1 MKRLRP
7 LWIFSF
13 LLLFTILAFALT
25 LAKASL
31 EELTRESV
39 IIAHGRV
46 VGLEARWENPSHTAI
61 ETAVRF
67 QVDEYLKGSGPAEL
81 EVVQMGGRIG
91 DFGDVVPGTPHL
103 VKGQELVLFLQ
114 SNRGKLEIHS
124 IALGCFR
131 VITKEDG
138 SKYVMNDL
146 RNINLVDPETG
157 REIQPEDALTYLPLH
172 TFLSQ
177 VRALVEKK

>member
-1 MKRLRP
+1 MKRFSG
-7 LWIFSF
+7 LWTLG
-13 LLLFTILAFALT
+13 LLLMFSALAFGLT

-46 VGLEARWENPSHTAI
+46 IGLESRWENASHTAI

-67 QVDEYLKGSGPAEL
+67 EVNEYLKGSGPAQL
-81 EVVQMGGRIG
+81 EFFQMGGQIG

-114 SNRGKLEIHS
+114 AHRGKLEIHS
-124 IALGCFR
+124 IALGCFT
-131 VITKEDG
+131 VVTKEDG
-138 SKYVMNDL
+138 NKYVMNDL
-146 RNINLVDPETG
+146 RNINLVDPKTG
-157 REIQPEDALTYLPLH
+157 KEIQPEDALTYLPLSS
-172 TFLSQ
+172 FLSKI
-177 VRALVEKK
+177 RSLVKNK